1 MVDTTEM
8 SETPTGKENSPG
20 ECPVCY
26 EKFHA
31 LKTAHRKLTC
41 GHAFCHDCLVKYLLS
56 SKPEG
61 QIQNCIICPICRY
74 VTFLYKKKDHWPPKP
89 GENPQDP
96 ELSLSPTSLL
106 HSVISGSDNTLV
118 VPSRFVMPLQSY
130 ETYHNRSS
138 ILSDSMSLKD
148 GLSQEVHIFVI
159 SDHGMPL
166 VDDNFSLV
174 IRRGRAETQQSVSS
188 RSSVGIKCY
197 QSPIV
202 LAVFLISIV
211 ALLAAVLPWV
221 LLVKRSS

>member
-1 MVDTTEM
+1 M
-8 SETPTGKENSPG
+8 SETPTSKENPPG

-74 VTFLYKKKDHWPPKP
+74 GTFLYKKKDHWP
-89 GENPQDP
+89 PQDP

-106 HSVISGSDNTLV
+106 HSVISESDNTLV
-118 VPSRFVMPLQSY
+118 VPSHFVMPLQSY
-130 ETYHNRSS
+130 ATYHNRSS
-138 ILSDSMSLKD
+138 ILSDSMSMRD
-148 GLSQEVHIFVI
+148 GLFREVHIFVI

-166 VDDNFSLV
+166 VEDNCSLV
-174 IRRGRAETQQSVSS
+174 VRRGRAETLQSVSS